1 MIRAIRGR
9 ERRAPRRPSRPD
21 AVGAGF
27 TTVPGVSD
35 AAQAPASP
43 GAGASAQ
50 RATELLLLVFAAA
63 IVTVALVLTDATQNQ
78 TLSVQLLYLG
88 LGYLGLF
95 AVAHLTVRRF
105 APHADPLIL
114 PVVALLNGLGLVM
127 IHRLDLAAA
136 VHAAQAGNPGP
147 AAAAPRQLAWTAFGV
162 LLLAAALWRIRDH
175 RALARYAYTLGLG
188 GLVLL
193 ALPGL
198 LPSSI
203 SEINGAKLWVRLG
216 PFSIQPGEFAKLMI
230 IVFVAAFLVD
240 KRDLFRTAGRRIL
253 RVALPRLRDLA
264 PLLVAWVASLVVL
277 TIERELGASLLI
289 FGVVL
294 ALIYTATSRIS
305 WVLVGLVFFAA
316 GCVASYY
323 LFAHVQTRVQVW
335 LDPGA
340 DALGSGYQISQSLF
354 GLGTGGLGGAGLGAG
369 HPELVPLANADFIAS
384 GIGEE
389 LGMIGLAAVLLLYLL
404 LIMRGL
410 KAALACRDPFG
421 TLLATGLSV
430 TILLQVF
437 IVVGGVTNLIP
448 ETGLTTP
455 FLSYGGS
462 SLLANYIL
470 VALLLRVTDAG
481 RRPATTRRPVPV
493 PLADA
498 STEMVTRAPHS
509 T

>member
-1 MIRAIRGR
+1 M
-9 ERRAPRRPSRPD
+9 
-21 AVGAGF
+21 V
-27 TTVPGVSD
+27 
-35 AAQAPASP
+35 
-43 GAGASAQ
+43 
-50 RATELLLLVFAAA
+50 LLVFAAA
-63 IVTVALVLTDATQNQ
+63 IVTTALVLTEATQNRQ
-78 TLSVQLLYLG
+78 LSIQLLYLG

-105 APHADPLIL
+105 APFADPVIL
-114 PVVALLNGLGLVM
+114 PIVALLNGLGLVM
-127 IHRLDLAAA
+127 IHRLDLAA
-136 VHAAQAGNPGP
+136 VLHATELGN
-147 AAAAPRQLAWTAFGV
+147 AAPSEAAPRQLAWTALAV
-162 LLLAAALWRIRDH
+162 LLLGVALWRIRDH
-175 RALARYAYTLGLG
+175 RTLARYAYTLGLG

-198 LPSSI
+198 LPASI
-203 SEINGAKLWVRLG
+203 SEINGAKLWLRLG

-230 IVFVAAFLVD
+230 IVFVASFLVA
-240 KRDLFRTAGRRIL
+240 KRDLFRTAGRRFL
-253 RVALPRLRDLA
+253 GAELPRLRDLA
-264 PLLVAWVASLVVL
+264 PLLVAWALSLGVL

-294 ALIYTATSRIS
+294 ALVYTATSRIS

-316 GCVASYY
+316 GSVAAYY

-335 LDPGA
+335 LDPTA
-340 DALGSGYQISQSLF
+340 DPLGSGYQVSQSLF
-354 GLGTGGLGGAGLGAG
+354 GLGTGGMGGTGLGAG
-369 HPELVPLANADFIAS
+369 RPDLVPLANADFITA

-410 KAALACRDPFG
+410 KAAVVCRDPFG
-421 TLLATGLSV
+421 KLLATGLSM
-430 TILLQVF
+430 TIALQVF

-470 VALLLRVTDAG
+470 VALLLRISDAA
-481 RRPATTRRPVPV
+481 RRPATPRRPTSV

-498 STEMVTRAPHS
+498 STEMVARAEQAPG
-509 T
+509 